1 MADPINL
8 RAHRK
13 NKARAEKEKAA
24 KANRVL
30 HGTPKAARKL
40 QEARRQAAEN
50 RLEQHRLDG
59 PDAGK
64 GADK

>member
-13 NKARAEKEKAA
+13 NKARAEREKTAE
-24 KANRVL
+24 ANRVL

-40 QEARRQAAEN
+40 EKARRENAEN
-50 RLEQHRLDG
+50 RLAQHRLDG
-59 PDAGK
+59 EN
-64 GADK
+64 ADK